1 MRKVLFGALL
11 ICFGC
16 VRPVRAQS
24 VTSPSPQTSA
34 PLVADD
40 LGRASLPIDGPWQ
53 FHPGDDL
60 AWASPQFDDS
70 QWQTIQTGRPWE
82 GQGHPSLTGFG
93 WYRRHVTLP
102 RGPTPDW
109 KLGVLL
115 AGVQDAAEVY
125 WNGHLVGSYGKVPPD
140 PIWFVWYDSAFP
152 VLVVLGPASDQPMDN
167 VLAVRVW
174 KAPYVAY
181 SLRDMGGLTQ
191 TPLLGSARAL
201 AAIRSTSEFA
211 WLRTHQYDF
220 SVVLISA
227 VVSLLALLAWLR
239 DRRQWLF
246 FWVAAYTA
254 RPVAFLSFGLPWQ
267 SWSVRYGTVGLIT
280 SATDAALWFLLLYLL
295 DLRNNRRLV
304 RWTVICASIAVG
316 CQVLDASEQLFDWT
330 QAPRFFLIAD
340 VGLTI
345 PSVLL
350 SLWPIVLIAFAVRKH
365 LDAARWMVA
374 SFALL
379 ADVIPNLGNI
389 LLLGARWTGWT
400 FIYKIWTPL
409 FTIAGNPFNLLNI
422 TNTLLLFSIVYAVW
436 RYEQERGRRQI
447 RLDEEFRNAQE
458 LQQVLIPESLPE
470 IPGLAVASAY
480 RPAQEVGGDFF
491 QVIALE
497 AGSALVVIGDVSG
510 KGLKAAM
517 AVSFIVGALRSLIE
531 TITDPAELLASLNRR
546 LYGRLRGGFV
556 TCLVMRLGA
565 EGGGAIANAGHLAPY
580 RNGVEV
586 PLDSGLPLG
595 IVADAEYSETTLRL
609 EPGDTLTLLSDGVVE
624 ATNVTGELLGF
635 ERTAALSTQSAQEIA
650 EAARAFGQQDDITV
664 VTLTR
669 LAAGEESRTEV
680 VTPLLAPA

>member
-34 PLVADD
+34 PLVADG
-40 LGRASLPIDGPWQ
+40 LGRASLPIDGRWQ

-102 RGPTPDW
+102 RGPSPDW

-115 AGVQDAAEVY
+115 SGVQDAAEVY

-140 PIWFVWYDSAFP
+140 PIWFGFNSSAFQ
-152 VLVVLGPASDQPMDN
+152 VLVTLGPASDQPVDN
-167 VLAVRVW
+167 VLAIRVW
-174 KAPYVAY
+174 KAPYVAF

-191 TPLLGSARAL
+191 TPLLGSASAL
-201 AAIRSTSEFA
+201 AAMRTTTEFT
-211 WLRTHQYDF
+211 WLRGSQYGF
-220 SVVLISA
+220 SIVLISA
-227 VVSLLALLAWLR
+227 VVSLLALLVWLR
-239 DRRQWLF
+239 DRRQWLL
-246 FWVAAYTA
+246 FWVAAYTV
-254 RPVAFLSFGLPWQ
+254 RPVALLWLGLPWQ
-267 SWSVRYGTVGLIT
+267 SWSLGYGAFGSIV

-295 DLRNNRRLV
+295 ELRKNRRLF
-304 RWTVICASIAVG
+304 RWTVICACIAVG
-316 CQVLDASEQLFDWT
+316 CQVLDASEQFFDWT

-345 PSVLL
+345 PSLLL
-350 SLWPIVLIAFAVRKH
+350 SLWPIVLIAFAVRKR

-379 ADVIPNLGNI
+379 ADVIPNFTYIFDLGS
-389 LLLGARWTGWT
+389 RWTGWT
-400 FIYKIWTPL
+400 IGFKIWTPL
-409 FTIAGNPFNLLNI
+409 FTIAGNPFNLLTI
-422 TNTLLLFSIVYAVW
+422 ANTLLLFSIVYAVW

-491 QVIALE
+491 QVIALDGG
-497 AGSALVVIGDVSG
+497 AALVVIGDVSG

-517 AVSFIVGALRSLIE
+517 AVSFIVGALRSLVE
-531 TITDPAELLASLNRR
+531 TITDPSELLVSLNRR
-546 LYGRLRGGFV
+546 LHGRLHGGFV
-556 TCLVMRLGA
+556 TCLVMRVGPEGA
-565 EGGGAIANAGHLAPY
+565 CAIANAGHLAPY
-580 RNGVEV
+580 RNGQEV

-595 IVADAEYSETTLRL
+595 IVADADYSETTLRL

-624 ATNVTGELLGF
+624 ATNATGELLGF
-635 ERTAALSTQSAQEIA
+635 ERTAALSTQSAQEIV

-664 VTLTR
+664 VTVR
-669 LAAGEESRTEV
+669 LSAVAATV
-680 VTPLLAPA
+680 